1 MSRVTLDQLTD
12 GEQDLLARAEDRLRT
27 AVEEYVRVTNLA
39 TSRAGVER
47 AQLDV
52 EAAEEE
58 LWRSRSSLLNWSRPA
73 WAPSATFVADW
84 FSPEDRV
91 CDEVESQ

>member
-1 MSRVTLDQLTD
+1 MAPVIPDQLTD
-12 GEQDLLARAEDRLRT
+12 VEQQLLARAGDRLRT

-39 TSRAGVER
+39 TSRADIER

-52 EAAEEE
+52 ATAEEE

-73 WAPSATFVADW
+73 WAPSATFIADW

-91 CDEVESQ
+91 YDEVESQ